1 MKRLLIL
8 ILTMAALLPE
18 VEAQHLKVG
27 EKLPTIDV
35 DSSVGSDLKL
45 VDREYTCIVF
55 MHSESL
61 PSVNAIREFT
71 RLTKDVRRD
80 LALVLI
86 TTEQDGF
93 EQEVLN
99 SFTSPDTIV
108 AFDNNFRTF
117 ENFNVQH
124 IPFAV
129 VYQTKSRRVMWF
141 GSLGQLGVEQ
151 LYSVIGKSNV
161 KPNTNN
167 NVIYKD

>member
-1 MKRLLIL
+1 MRRLLLIL
-8 ILTMAALLPE
+8 LAVVAFLP
-18 VEAQHLKVG
+18 VAEAQHLKVG

-35 DSSVGSDLKL
+35 DSSVGSDLKS

-55 MHSESL
+55 MHSESQ
-61 PSVNAIREFT
+61 PSLNAIREFT
-71 RLTKDVRRD
+71 KQTKGVRSD

-93 EQEVLN
+93 EQELLN
-99 SFTSPDTIV
+99 SFTSSDTIV
-108 AFDNNFRTF
+108 AFDNNCRTF

-141 GSLGQLGVEQ
+141 GSLSQLGVEQ
-151 LYSVIGKSNV
+151 LYRVIERLM
-161 KPNTNN
+161 
-167 NVIYKD
+167 